1 MHRPLSA
8 FLLTSSSLL
17 FGAAATAQTPMQ
29 RVSPDAAGFSA
40 ETLGEISALLDA
52 YVEAG
57 HMAGAVVGVARGGD
71 IAYVDAAGFQ
81 DLATRAP
88 MTERSLFRIY
98 SMAKAVTAVGA
109 MILHEEGLFE
119 LDDPVAKYLPAF
131 ERVQVLDE
139 ATGTL
144 RAPARPI
151 TVRDLFL
158 HTSGLSHRNDELYRN
173 AQVRSRSIPMERFVD
188 NVSAQP
194 LLEDPGTAY
203 RYSESTTVLGGLIEV
218 WSGRPLDVFMQ
229 ERVFGPL
236 GMTDTGFWVEPGDV
250 GRLTTAYRPRE
261 SGGLEPFELEALP
274 FTVKPE
280 LLEGTVGLVSTVPDY
295 LHFAQMLLD
304 EGELGGARI
313 LAPETVRMMVAN
325 GLSDQVVEGRG
336 NGLGWGLANVNV
348 VLDPEGLS
356 APSAV
361 GEYTWNGSAG
371 TVFWVNPE
379 EDMVIVIM
387 LQRQPANPEGLRD
400 RVKTLVY
407 DAITD

>member
-1 MHRPLSA
+1 
-8 FLLTSSSLL
+8 
-17 FGAAATAQTPMQ
+17 
-29 RVSPDAAGFSA
+29 
-40 ETLGEISALLDA
+40 
-52 YVEAG
+52 
-57 HMAGAVVGVARGGD
+57 
-71 IAYVDAAGFQ
+71 
-81 DLATRAP
+81 
-88 MTERSLFRIY
+88 
-98 SMAKAVTAVGA
+98 
-109 MILHEEGLFE
+109 
-119 LDDPVAKYLPAF
+119 
-131 ERVQVLDE
+131 
-139 ATGTL
+139 
-144 RAPARPI
+144 
-151 TVRDLFL
+151 
-158 HTSGLSHRNDELYRN
+158 
-173 AQVRSRSIPMERFVD
+173 MERFVD